1 MPKQNKF
8 LQMKCTLIFAAAA
21 LSLAACATPEPVVAT
36 NSTCIE
42 FGPITPT
49 ARDWQIMSGHLK
61 SQITD
66 YDAAWDSLCSKNP
79 IE

>member
-1 MPKQNKF
+1 
-8 LQMKCTLIFAAAA
+8 
-21 LSLAACATPEPVVAT
+21 VT
-36 NSTCIE
+36 NSACVE

-49 ARDWQIMSGHLK
+49 ALDWRIMSGHLK

-79 IE
+79 VQ

>member
-1 MPKQNKF
+1 MRNSKRRMLAIALIPI
-8 LQMKCTLIFAAAA
+8 LTTLA
-21 LSLAACATPEPVVAT
+21 SCANVIPTIVPSSSCVA
-36 NSTCIE
+36 

-49 ARDWQIMSGHLK
+49 AHDWQIMSGHLN